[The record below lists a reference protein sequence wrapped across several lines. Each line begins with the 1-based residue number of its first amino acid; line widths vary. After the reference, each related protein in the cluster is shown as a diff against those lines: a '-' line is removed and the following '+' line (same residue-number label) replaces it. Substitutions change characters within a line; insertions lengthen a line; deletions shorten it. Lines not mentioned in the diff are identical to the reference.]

1 MFWINISSYWRGM
14 GFRFKVFAMLKRTK
28 TKMPKT
34 KTEVRATRRRGTY
47 FIQTNH
53 VSNENAMFLR
63 VFWGDFNN
71 YPLMWGLFHKPW
83 PKEPYVNNQDF
94 TGESLLPAVGFEYLK
109 GATLVVLKL
118 VNDGVTF
125 LCSWSFRVY
134 IQVVPTQICVSFTPY
149 DGGRWTHGWR
159 SYFSKGL
166 VQPPTRYE
174 FMEKTW
180 VVKL

>member
-28 TKMPKT
+28 DKDAKD
-34 KTEVRATRRRGTY
+34 KDRGKGDKEKGNIFY
-47 FIQTNH
+47 
-53 VSNENAMFLR
+53 SNKSCEQWKCN
-63 VFWGDFNN
+63 VFKGILGDFNN